1 MTITTETTRAELNG
15 NGTAGP
21 FQCGFRILNDS
32 DLKVLVGGVLKT
44 LTTHYTV
51 ANAGTEKCYCYFY
64 SRKLPTIWYRKCC
77 FKS

>member
-1 MTITTETTRAELNG
+1 MTITTETTRVELNG

-51 ANAGTEKCYCYFY
+51 ANAGT
-64 SRKLPTIWYRKCC
+64 STNATQ
-77 FKS
+77 